1 MRLLIVHLEK
11 GLLSM
16 AADELVVVLVALCV
30 ARSIAV
36 AHRAPHAEVSWNDEA
51 AAVKAK
57 QVLR

>member
-1 MRLLIVHLEK
+1 MYLEK
-11 GLLSM
+11 GLLPM
-16 AADELVVVLVALCV
+16 AADELVVVLMALYV

-36 AHRAPHAEVSWNDEA
+36 AHRAPHAEVSRNDE